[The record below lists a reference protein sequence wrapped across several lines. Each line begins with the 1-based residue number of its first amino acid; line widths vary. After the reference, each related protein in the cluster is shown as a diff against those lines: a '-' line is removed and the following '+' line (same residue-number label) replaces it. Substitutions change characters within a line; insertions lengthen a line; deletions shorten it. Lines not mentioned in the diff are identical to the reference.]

1 MDYSLGYMPHIEGN
15 WTADTQYTPMSIV
28 KTAWGTSYIA
38 KVAVPANMQPGQTA
52 GWGNYWQEFAEGIQG
67 YPGTNGA
74 QGAAGTNGTNGTDGA
89 QGATGAQGAAGHSP
103 ANTEVWTFE
112 DENGQTFTRTVY
124 MVPQP

>member
-15 WTADTQYTPMSIV
+15 WTADTQYTPMAIV
-28 KTAWGTSYIA
+28 KDNGKSYIS
-38 KVAVPANMQPGQTA
+38 KVAVAANIRPGVTS
-52 GWGNYWQEFAEGIQG
+52 GWSNYWQGFAEGIQG

-74 QGAAGTNGTNGTDGA
+74 QGYAGTNGTNGA

-124 MVPQP
+124 MVP